1 VSRIHF
7 GRLEFASE
15 ISGEIMPLKCSKGDE
30 YRNRHIKVKL
40 KREVLKREI
49 DYSGMWMPLQGF
61 MH

>member
-1 VSRIHF
+1 VSRIPF

-30 YRNRHIKVKL
+30 DRNRRIEVKF

-49 DYSGMWMPLQGF
+49 D
-61 MH
+61 